1 MEKSASSL
9 VELHPIVAQRWSP
22 RSFDE
27 GVALSDEDLMGLLEA
42 ARWSPSAGNGQPW
55 RYVVGRKGDALFQ
68 RISNSLVPANK
79 IWAEKSSALILV
91 SVLKYR
97 DDGTPRTTAQYDAG
111 LASSLLTVEA
121 HHRGLA
127 VHQIGGFDH
136 AGVALSFN
144 LDEGLQTVVVL
155 AIGKGAHADLLPNET
170 LRQREVA
177 ERTRLPLSD
186 IVLAG
191 APLAE
196 FSAN

>member
-27 GVALSDEDLMGLLEA
+27 GVALSDEDLTGLLEA

-55 RYVVGRKGDALFQ
+55 RYVVGRKGEALFQ
-68 RISNSLVPANK
+68 HISNSLVPANK

-91 SVLKYR
+91 SVLKFR

-111 LASSLLTVEA
+111 LASSLLTIEA

-136 AGVALSFN
+136 AGIALSLN
-144 LDEGLQTVVVL
+144 LDEGLQTIVVL
-155 AIGKGAHADLLPNET
+155 AIGKAAHADLLPNET

-177 ERTRLPLSD
+177 ERTRLPLTD

-196 FSAN
+196 FSVN

>member
-27 GVALSDEDLMGLLEA
+27 GVALSDEDLTGLLEA
-42 ARWSPSAGNGQPW
+42 ARWSPSAGNCQPW

-68 RISNSLVPANK
+68 HISNSLVPANK

-91 SVLKYR
+91 SVLKFR

-111 LASSLLTVEA
+111 LASSLLTIEA

-136 AGVALSFN
+136 AGIALSLN
-144 LDEGLQTVVVL
+144 LDEGLQTIVVL
-155 AIGKGAHADLLPNET
+155 AIGKAAHADLLPNET

-177 ERTRLPLSD
+177 ERTRLPLTD

-196 FSAN
+196 FSVN

>member
-27 GVALSDEDLMGLLEA
+27 GVALSDEDLTGLLEA

-68 RISNSLVPANK
+68 HISNSLVPANK
-79 IWAEKSSALILV
+79 IWAGKSSALILV
-91 SVLKYR
+91 SILKFR

-111 LASSLLTVEA
+111 LASSLLTIEA

-136 AGVALSFN
+136 AGIALSLN
-144 LDEGLQTVVVL
+144 LDEGLQTIVVL
-155 AIGKGAHADLLPNET
+155 AIGKAAHADLLPNET

-177 ERTRLPLSD
+177 ERTRLPLTD

-196 FSAN
+196 FSVN